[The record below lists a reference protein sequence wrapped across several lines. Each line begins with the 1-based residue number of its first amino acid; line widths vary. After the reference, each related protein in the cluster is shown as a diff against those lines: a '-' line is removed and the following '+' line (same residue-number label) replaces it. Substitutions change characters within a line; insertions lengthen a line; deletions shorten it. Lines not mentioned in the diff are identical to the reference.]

1 MRTLVYCG
9 SRPKSRIEG
18 YLFPAG
24 EPVEVPDDVAERV
37 LAKRGDLFL
46 DLTDND
52 PTDDAPLGELADQLP
67 PAEDDLEEVLLLTD
81 FDPEPLPVAES
92 D

>member
-46 DLTDND
+46 DLTD
-52 PTDDAPLGELADQLP
+52 DAPLVELADQLP